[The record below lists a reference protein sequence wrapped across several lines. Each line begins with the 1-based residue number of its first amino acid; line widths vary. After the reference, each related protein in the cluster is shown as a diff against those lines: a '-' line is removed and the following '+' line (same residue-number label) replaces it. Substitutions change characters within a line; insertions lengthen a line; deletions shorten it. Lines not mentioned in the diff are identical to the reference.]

1 MASGMVVSAPVERPH
16 WNPQKADTL
25 VWKVEV
31 DFDTILEPAPGILLP
46 RDLLETGELQHVD
59 WRHQR
64 SGISIPAESAA
75 ELETLWADWLDKR
88 SAIGQK
94 IRVYFDS
101 LEPGEVYDRPELAAL
116 WGYKDWHAIGR
127 GIVTPAG
134 HKAVILFVTKE
145 KQEALTQYED
155 HFDGDLLHMQGETN
169 HAADQRLVNAASA
182 GDEIHLF
189 YRDQHHTDFTYYGE
203 VSLREQDLRE
213 TEPCRFVFTTSKWE
227 ADAASAIASELRAH
241 GGFEN
246 DFVGDAEG
254 RRVLRLHVTY
264 ERSRLGARLHRG
276 PPHQV
281 HHRGGWR
288 RGESRDGSGAVML
301 ELPQHGA
308 PRACAYH
315 SPRRVAEPGRQIG
328 LKDLGINGT
337 ENRVKGTRVL
347 QALSPGLG
355 GSRKATFRYGTSL
368 VCMGFIYPT

>member
-1 MASGMVVSAPVERPH
+1 MASGMVVSAPAERPH

-31 DFDTILEPAPGILLP
+31 DFDAVLEPVPGSLLP
-46 RDLLETGELQHVD
+46 RELLETGGLRHVD
-59 WRHQR
+59 WSHQR

-88 SAIGQK
+88 RTIGQK

-101 LEPGEVYDRPELAAL
+101 LEPGEIYGRPELATL

-127 GIVTPAG
+127 GIVTPVG
-134 HKAVILFVTKE
+134 HKSIILFVTKE

-182 GDEIHLF
+182 GDAIHLF

-213 TEPCRFVFTTSKWE
+213 TEPSRFVFTTSKLE
-227 ADAASAIASELRAH
+227 ADSASAIASELRAH
-241 GGFEN
+241 GGFED

-264 ERSRLGARLHRG
+264 ERSPRNRARALEIHGTKCTVCGFDFNQFYGADLARDYIE
-276 PPHQV
+276 V
-281 HHRGGWR
+281 HHTRSITEVDGGVVRPETDLVPLCSNCHSMAHRERGR
-288 RGESRDGSGAVML
+288 IIPL
-301 ELPQHGA
+301 EKL
-308 PRACAYH
+308 R
-315 SPRRVAEPGRQIG
+315 
-328 LKDLGINGT
+328 
-337 ENRVKGTRVL
+337 
-347 QALSPGLG
+347 
-355 GSRKATFRYGTSL
+355 SL
-368 VCMGFIYPT
+368 VGRSVAARA